1 MKIPFI
7 VAILITT
14 YSAQA
19 DDVDKE
25 ARRASKF
32 TNLCYCF
39 AKNFIIIQVHTSDS
53 TCTYATM

>member
-25 ARRASKF
+25 ARRASKSLF
-32 TNLCYCF
+32 FVIVLLKF
-39 AKNFIIIQVHTSDS
+39 FFI
-53 TCTYATM
+53 